1 MPGSE
6 RSLAITSAYRARL
19 TALTTRMGAFTAV
32 AWQQTVNLDDLDG
45 SHASWLASVTV
56 ALEQAQRSGVNL
68 TLAYLAAFIA
78 SETGRRAVEI
88 PSYDAARA
96 VGRGDDGQIL
106 TVPLAKT
113 AIDVKKALK
122 DGKTPTEALAGAEH
136 RATRLAETATMH
148 APRAAL
154 HDQITTHPMLV
165 GWRRVTAGGC
175 GACLAAAA
183 RGYTRGEPMRVHAHC
198 HCTQEPVVKDVPD
211 RAPRETGP
219 EIFAR
224 MTRAEQDQAL
234 GPAAAHAVREGQVAW
249 PDLIGHS
256 PMTLGPPML
265 TQAPLPALA

>member
-6 RSLAITSAYRARL
+6 RSLEITDAYRARL
-19 TALTTRMGAFTAV
+19 AALTHRVGTFAAV
-32 AWQQTVNLDDLDG
+32 TWQQAVNLDDLDG
-45 SHASWLASVTV
+45 SHASWLATVTV

-88 PSYDAARA
+88 PAYNAAG
-96 VGRGDDGQIL
+96 VIGVSDTGQPL
-106 TVPLAKT
+106 AVPLSKT
-113 AIDVKKALK
+113 VIDVKVALK
-122 DGKTPTEALAGAEH
+122 DGKSPADALAGGEQ
-136 RATRLAETATMH
+136 RALRLAETAAMH

-154 HDQITTHPMLV
+154 QDQIGTHPMLV

-175 GACLAAAA
+175 GACMAAAA
-183 RGYTRGEPMRVHAHC
+183 HGYSKGEPMHVHAHC
-198 HCTQEPVVKDVPD
+198 RCSQEPVVKDVPD

-219 EIFAR
+219 DIFAR

-234 GPAAAHAVREGQVAW
+234 GPAAAEAVRAGAVAW

-256 PMTLGPPML
+256 PMVMGPPML
-265 TQAPLPALA
+265 TQAPLAAV